1 MYLAAQYACTVAA
14 QHAAL
19 SSSSPSGPGPRSKIF
34 AKFTAAH
41 VPWRLRGGR
50 LYHTHNGVLAQRMQ
64 CSAATGKN
72 VRQRARARARAQTKA
87 ELQSTTPDLHTYQH
101 SVLSGSCIIAAAL
114 LL

>member
-1 MYLAAQYACTVAA
+1 MYCGCTACRVFIIITEWSCAP
-14 QHAAL
+14 QQD
-19 SSSSPSGPGPRSKIF
+19 F
-34 AKFTAAH
+34 AKFTAAL